1 MRTHLP
7 LSYGNAFAKCFYLE
21 EAPSVLI
28 RPLSRQQLAVTRLTL
43 KNGLPDPTASVRP
56 ERAFTIAVHLKDPD
70 FSDWGTWVAGKFQ
83 RVKSWVAGGIGIY
96 DLEADPIAFRPTAF
110 DAVHYNLPR
119 TTLDAFTE
127 DSGLPRVDT
136 LLCEQGIK
144 DPVIYYMTQTL
155 LPCLESNTQLSNL
168 FFDHFVQMFC
178 GHLLESYGSVRPL
191 PEPHRGRLA
200 PWQVSR
206 ARELLQ
212 QCPAGDLRLASLARE
227 CGLSVSQFAR
237 SFKRSFGLSVHRYV
251 VSQRVEEAKWLLLY
265 SGKALSEIG
274 LQLGFCDQAAFSRT
288 FRGAVGAPPG
298 KWRAERRSNRI
309 ADRPKGMTDH
319 PKKWSH

>member
-43 KNGLPDPTASVRP
+43 KNGLPEPSASVRT
-56 ERAFTIAVHLKDPD
+56 ERAFTISVHLKDPD
-70 FSDWGTWVAGKFQ
+70 SSDWGTWVAGKFQ

-155 LPCLESNTQLSNL
+155 LPCLESNRQLSNL

-178 GHLLESYGSVRPL
+178 GHLVESYSSVRTL
-191 PEPHRGRLA
+191 SEVHRWSLA
-200 PWQVSR
+200 RWQMSR
-206 ARELLQ
+206 ARELLEEN
-212 QCPAGDLRLASLARE
+212 PGDLRLASLARE

-237 SFKRSFGLSVHRYV
+237 SFKRSFGVSVHRYL
-251 VSQRVEEAKWLLLY
+251 VSQRVEEAKWRLLNSDNPL
-265 SGKALSEIG
+265 
-274 LQLGFCDQAAFSRT
+274 
-288 FRGAVGAPPG
+288 
-298 KWRAERRSNRI
+298 
-309 ADRPKGMTDH
+309 
-319 PKKWSH
+319 